1 MLSTRKKLSKNL
13 WGGKC
18 IIFVTIN
25 YKQLITTYMKKML
38 LSLAALLIAG
48 AVWAQ
53 NPNLISGQQV
63 NVRLL
68 NAVESKTNIQTTPS
82 AIIDA
87 NIVDANG
94 NILVRRGT
102 PVQLTIDTQR
112 ARGLGKSGVININCL
127 STTAVDGQQIFLL
140 GGMTAMGDDREGL
153 AIGLGIGAGIVVF
166 PVGFFCLCIKGEEAY
181 IPSNTIITNVVVDD
195 NYTIKY

>member
-1 MLSTRKKLSKNL
+1 
-13 WGGKC
+13 
-18 IIFVTIN
+18 
-25 YKQLITTYMKKML
+25 MKKML

-53 NPNLISGQQV
+53 SPNLISGQQV

-68 NAVESKTNIQTTPS
+68 NAIESKTNIQTTPA
-82 AIIDA
+82 AIVDA
-87 NIVDANG
+87 NIVDDNG
-94 NILVRRGT
+94 NILIKRGT
-102 PVQLTIDTQR
+102 PVQLTLDTQR
-112 ARGLGKSGVININCL
+112 ARGLGKAGSININCL

>member
-1 MLSTRKKLSKNL
+1 
-13 WGGKC
+13 
-18 IIFVTIN
+18 
-25 YKQLITTYMKKML
+25 ML

-68 NAVESKTNIQTTPS
+68 NALESKTNIQATPS
-82 AIIDA
+82 AIVDA

-94 NILVRRGT
+94 NILVKRGT
-102 PVQLTIDTQR
+102 PVQLTLDTQR
-112 ARGLGKSGVININCL
+112 ARGLGKAGSININCL

-166 PVGFFCLCIKGEEAY
+166 PFGLFCLCIKGEEAY
-181 IPSNTIITNVVVDD
+181 IPSNTILINVVVDD

>member
-1 MLSTRKKLSKNL
+1 
-13 WGGKC
+13 
-18 IIFVTIN
+18 
-25 YKQLITTYMKKML
+25 MKKML

-53 NPNLISGQQV
+53 SPNLISGQQV

-68 NAVESKTNIQTTPS
+68 NAIESQTNIQTTPA
-82 AIIDA
+82 AIVDA
-87 NIVDANG
+87 NIVDDNG
-94 NILVRRGT
+94 NILIKRGT
-102 PVQLTIDTQR
+102 PVQLTLDTQR
-112 ARGLGKSGVININCL
+112 ARGLGKAGSININCL

>member
-1 MLSTRKKLSKNL
+1 
-13 WGGKC
+13 
-18 IIFVTIN
+18 
-25 YKQLITTYMKKML
+25 MKKML

-53 NPNLISGQQV
+53 SPNLISGQQV

-68 NAVESKTNIQTTPS
+68 NAIESKTNIQTTPA
-82 AIIDA
+82 AIVDA
-87 NIVDANG
+87 NIVDDNG
-94 NILVRRGT
+94 NILIKRGT
-102 PVQLTIDTQR
+102 PVQLTLDTQR
-112 ARGLGKSGVININCL
+112 ARGLGKAGAININCL

-181 IPSNTIITNVVVDD
+181 IPSNTIITNIVIDD

>member
-1 MLSTRKKLSKNL
+1 MYYLCPQTIANKK
-13 WGGKC
+13 
-18 IIFVTIN
+18 II
-25 YKQLITTYMKKML
+25 TYMRKML

-48 AVWAQ
+48 SVWAQ
-53 NPNLISGQQV
+53 SPNLISGQQV

-68 NAVESKTNIQTTPS
+68 NSVESKANIQTAPT

-102 PVQLTIDTQR
+102 PVQLTIDTQH
-112 ARGLGKSGVININCL
+112 ARGLGKSGCININCL

-140 GGMTAMGDDREGL
+140 GGITAMGDDREGL

-166 PVGFFCLCIKGEEAY
+166 PFGLFCLCIKGEEAY

>member
-1 MLSTRKKLSKNL
+1 
-13 WGGKC
+13 
-18 IIFVTIN
+18 
-25 YKQLITTYMKKML
+25 MKKML

-68 NAVESKTNIQTTPS
+68 NALESKTNIQATPS
-82 AIIDA
+82 AIVDA

-94 NILVRRGT
+94 NILVKRGT
-102 PVQLTIDTQR
+102 PVQLTLDTQR
-112 ARGLGKSGVININCL
+112 ARGLGKAGSININCL